1 MIKML
6 SSSSFVLALAL
17 STSLSYAHP
26 GNSSEDNGSYPSR
39 YAVYQQQGP
48 TCPHISWFNLQK
60 VRAMRE
66 RGEGHIVFQEDDFV
80 TKAHSYAK
88 FFPAI
93 RSIDRIYETLRAS
106 NGSYASYEQTL
117 RTEGIK
123 STGRYDS
130 KGNFVDSIDWLPTN
144 KARREAYS
152 PYNIKVDLNS
162 SQILRWLP
170 ILQNP
175 DDGQLHYYSY
185 LSGLT
190 YPLLKV
196 DGVETEEDVP
206 TCRLY
211 TFDWDNTDN
220 SQYNEYVLPEKMLSE
235 MNISASEVSEY
246 IAYGKD
252 FLGSS
257 NVYYLKASS
266 DHTFQQESFYEVG
279 SYQHMLFACGLDSQN
294 NPFDV
299 EDNSLEARAS
309 FELRDALLEEESN
322 PWSQIN
328 PEDLFEYHLTEIFK
342 SNEDLK
348 QRAVEAVNFFNNPWS
363 FYQESFD
370 LFDSAGDGRT
380 KLSTKQRFMPG
391 EDQMLAYYLS
401 GQLRFLSA
409 STISM
414 DALISVEELEDELGE
429 SVLKAMKAFQKLPGV
444 PSHTKVV
451 RAAQKKKYGSGNG
464 KYSFLDVWTDIKA
477 VFQEQVIEPL
487 GKRDFASFYGHGM
500 VISFDD
506 ELINQ
511 QQHEFPE
518 IALDLGFETWDSTYD
533 GLNPFY
539 KRPGAPDDV
548 INFNTNSDAN

>member
-1 MIKML
+1 MIKFL
-6 SSSSFVLALAL
+6 SFSSFVVALAL
-17 STSLSYAHP
+17 STSLSHAHP
-26 GNSSEDNGSYPSR
+26 GNSSEEKDPCPSR

-48 TCPHISWFNLQK
+48 TCPHISWVNLQK

-80 TKAHSYAK
+80 TKAYSYAK

-93 RSIDRIYETLRAS
+93 RSLDRIYETLRAS
-106 NGSYASYEQTL
+106 NGSYATYEQTL
-117 RTEGIK
+117 RAEGIK
-123 STGRYDS
+123 STGRFDS
-130 KGNFVDSIDWLPTN
+130 KGNFIDSIDWLPTN

-152 PYNIKVDLNS
+152 PYNLKVDQNPL
-162 SQILRWLP
+162 QMVRWLP

-185 LSGLT
+185 LSGQT
-190 YPLLKV
+190 YPLLRV
-196 DGVETEEDVP
+196 YGVGNEEGLS

-211 TFDWDNTDN
+211 TFDWDNPEN
-220 SQYNEYVLPEKMLSE
+220 SQYNDYVLPEQMLSE
-235 MNISASEVSEY
+235 MNVSADEVSEY
-246 IAYGKD
+246 IANGKD

-266 DHTFQQESFYEVG
+266 DDTVQQEYFYEVG

-299 EDNSLEARAS
+299 EDDSLEARAS

-328 PEDLFEYHLTEIFK
+328 PEDLFEYHLAEIFK

-348 QRAVEAVNFFNNPWS
+348 QRAMEAVNFFNNPWK
-363 FYQESFD
+363 FYQKSFD
-370 LFDSAGDGRT
+370 LFVSTGVERT
-380 KLSTKQRFMPG
+380 KLSSKQRFMPG
-391 EDQMLAYYLS
+391 EDQMLAFYLS

-429 SVLKAMKAFQKLPGV
+429 STLKAIKTLRKLPGV

-451 RAAQKKKYGSGNG
+451 KAAQKKKYGSGNG
-464 KYSFLDVWTDIKA
+464 KYSFLDIWTDIKA

-487 GKRDFASFYGHGM
+487 GKRDFASFHGHGM

-518 IALDLGFETWDSTYD
+518 VALDLGFETWDSTYD
-533 GLNPFY
+533 GLSPFY
-539 KRPGAPDDV
+539 KRPGTPGDV
-548 INFNTNSDAN
+548 IKFNTNSDAN